1 MLPGKEEEEDEEVN
15 SERYVGSYKP
25 SMICNFKA
33 LITFAFL
40 ISTEVVMA
48 LLGSVRLSDSPLD
61 SMLF

>member
-1 MLPGKEEEEDEEVN
+1 
-15 SERYVGSYKP
+15 VGSYKP